1 MPKEDSY
8 LVKRLKSIL
17 YAFNGAL
24 FLIKTEASIQVQTVI
39 ALLVTIAGFYFEI
52 SRMEWILQCLAI
64 GLVLGIEGLNSAIEA
79 LSDFIHPQQ
88 HNKIGLIKDISAGAV
103 FLAAIFAIV
112 VGLLIYFPKVF

>member
-17 YAFNGAL
+17 HAFNGAL

>member
-24 FLIKTEASIQVQTVI
+24 FLIKTESSIQVQTVI